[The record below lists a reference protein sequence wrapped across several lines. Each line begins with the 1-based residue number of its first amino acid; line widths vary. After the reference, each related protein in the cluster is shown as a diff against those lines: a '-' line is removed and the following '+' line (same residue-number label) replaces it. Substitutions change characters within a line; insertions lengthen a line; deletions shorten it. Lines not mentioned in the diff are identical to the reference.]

1 MHWIALQP
9 LPEPARPE
17 GANPP
22 DEGDNTPGEGGPAAL
37 VDVLVALGW
46 WALQFTPKVAR
57 LEDTLLLEVSASERL
72 WGGRPAL
79 IRHMFE
85 SNKPLG
91 AWAAERSAPYKKEPT
106 QWAGDTKQNALP
118 PKLPALVQYAQGAT
132 SLIAFSRLQTDPLA
146 LTAPDDLPL
155 AALAAARPHL
165 PTLARM
171 GCNYWGQLRALPRG
185 GVARR
190 FGAPLLEALD
200 RAYGHRPDLYPWL
213 VVPEVFEATL
223 ELGAQVET
231 APALLFGA
239 RRLLGSLQ
247 VWLQLRH
254 SGVLALELGWTMDAR
269 RDTAT
274 QGQLVLRTAEPTD
287 DMSHLQRLLSEHL
300 ARVTLPAPV
309 SYLRLRTLETQKL
322 RGISASLLPDA
333 QRRGDS
339 LHQLLERLS
348 ARLGPQQVL
357 QMQARADH
365 RPELMQR
372 WQPASSASHLIAA
385 CAGGTGA
392 RGQNHPENT
401 KNPGASALYP
411 TWLLAMPLPLAVQH
425 DAPQYQ
431 GPLRLLTG
439 PQRLE
444 AGWWGGGD
452 GALRDYFLA
461 HSERMGLLWIYKE
474 RLSGQ
479 GATHSAVDAGPCW
492 YLHGIFA

>member
-1 MHWIALQP
+1 MMHWIALQP
-9 LPEPARPE
+9 RPEPARSE
-17 GANPP
+17 G
-22 DEGDNTPGEGGPAAL
+22 ENTPGEGGPPAL
-37 VDVLVALGW
+37 VDVLGALGW

-57 LEDTLLLEVSASERL
+57 LEDALLLEVSASERL
-72 WGGRPAL
+72 WGGRQPL

-85 SNKPLG
+85 SNKPP
-91 AWAAERSAPYKKEPT
+91 AP
-106 QWAGDTKQNALP
+106 
-118 PKLPALVQYAQGAT
+118 VQYAQGAT
-132 SLIAFSRLQTDPLA
+132 SLIAFAHLQTAPLA
-146 LTAPDDLPL
+146 ATAPDDLPL
-155 AALAAARPHL
+155 AALVAARPHQ
-165 PTLARM
+165 PILARM
-171 GCNYWGQLRALPRG
+171 GCSHWGQLRALPRG

-200 RAYGHRPDLYPWL
+200 RAYGLRPDLYPWL

-254 SGVLALELGWTMDAR
+254 SGVLALELMWTMDAR

-274 QGQLVLRTAEPTD
+274 QGQLVLRTAEPTG
-287 DMSHLQRLLSEHL
+287 DMSHLQRLLGEHL
-300 ARVTLPAPV
+300 ARITLPAPV

-322 RGISASLLPDA
+322 RGESASLLPDE

-357 QMQARADH
+357 QMQARADY
-365 RPELMQR
+365 RPELMQL

-385 CAGGTGA
+385 CAGGTGTG
-392 RGQNHPENT
+392 GQNHHKNPENLT
-401 KNPGASALYP
+401 ASALYP
-411 TWLLAMPLPLAVQH
+411 TWLLAMPLKLAVQH
-425 DAPQYQ
+425 NRPQYQ
-431 GPLRLLTG
+431 GPLTLLAG

-452 GALRDYFLA
+452 CALRDYFLA
-461 HSERMGLLWIYKE
+461 HSERMGLLWIYRE
-474 RLSGQ
+474 RLTGPGRAGAQAGGSGE
-479 GATHSAVDAGPCW
+479 GETERDPARTAEADSAW
-492 YLHGIFA
+492 YLHGLFA

>member
-1 MHWIALQP
+1 MYWIALQP
-9 LPEPARPE
+9 LPEPALAE
-17 GANPP
+17 GANPLC
-22 DEGDNTPGEGGPAAL
+22 EGDHTPGEGGSPAL
-37 VDVLVALGW
+37 VDVLSALGW

-57 LEDTLLLEVSASERL
+57 LEDALLLEVSASERL
-72 WGGRPAL
+72 WGGRQAL
-79 IRHMFE
+79 IRHIFE
-85 SNKPLG
+85 SNKP
-91 AWAAERSAPYKKEPT
+91 
-106 QWAGDTKQNALP
+106 
-118 PKLPALVQYAQGAT
+118 PATVQYAQGAT
-132 SLIAFSRLQTDPLA
+132 SLIAFSRLQTDPLGA
-146 LTAPDDLPL
+146 TSPDDLPL
-155 AALAAARPHL
+155 ATLVAARPHL
-165 PTLARM
+165 PTLVRM
-171 GCNYWGQLRALPRG
+171 GCSHWGQLRALPRG

-274 QGQLVLRTAEPTD
+274 QGQLVVRTAEPTG
-287 DMSHLQRLLSEHL
+287 DMSHLQRLLGEHL

-322 RGISASLLPDA
+322 RGESTSLLSDE

-357 QMQARADH
+357 QMQACADH

-392 RGQNHPENT
+392 RGQNYPKNPENLM
-401 KNPGASALYP
+401 ASALYP
-411 TWLLAMPLPLAVQH
+411 TWLLAVPLPLAVQH
-425 DAPQYQ
+425 NRPQYQ
-431 GPLRLLTG
+431 GPLSLLAG

-461 HSERMGLLWIYKE
+461 HSERMGLLWIYRE
-474 RLSGQ
+474 RLMGPGRAGVQAGGQ
-479 GATHSAVDAGPCW
+479 AEGETERDPARWTEAESQW
-492 YLHGIFA
+492 YLHGLFA